1 MQSKGKVFK
10 KLLDANN
17 NPEHVEK
24 YIDQA
29 LELAFEHKGLASLN
43 SSSQIYRPTDK
54 QMTAYHDKILINK
67 TNESMENFGAFED
80 LDPLLQ
86 LPYTKEPTPTSFN
99 LIAGLSGVNTTR
111 NNQLNLPV

>member
-29 LELAFEHKGLASLN
+29 LELAFEHKGLHSLN
-43 SSSQIYRPTDK
+43 SSSQQLRQADK
-54 QMTAYHDKILINK
+54 QMTAYHDKILITR
-67 TNESMENFGAFED
+67 TNDSMDNFGAFED
-80 LDPLLQ
+80 LDPLLH

-99 LIAGLSGVNTTR
+99 LISGLSGINSTK
-111 NNQLNLPV
+111 N